1 VADPSSP
8 VRVGVVGGGLI
19 AQLVHLPLLA
29 SMPHACRAVALCDP
43 SRTVRETLGRR
54 WELASVHATHDEMLA
69 VCELDALIICSP
81 NETHAAVALDAIA
94 VGCAVLV
101 EKPLAL
107 APADAEG
114 VVAAARERGVVAR
127 VAYMKQHDPA
137 FATFAQV
144 LPDGEP
150 LLHVEAATVD
160 NAIGQRF
167 RPRDLVH
174 AADVPVTVRNAA
186 EAALRAQAADALGPE
201 GAASAV
207 PYSLAFAG
215 ALVHDVNLVLT
226 ALAALDIRPAEVIDA
241 AGAPDAT
248 SASLYAALSNGAR
261 WSASWLLAP
270 RAPRFTEVIRFT
282 FADGPRTL
290 VLPAPYA
297 DVRRGYEPQLRCFTA
312 AVAAGGDTD
321 TTLEQGARDVAFL
334 AAAHRR
340 LLERQEAVAA

>member
-1 VADPSSP
+1 VAAPFSP

-29 SMPHACRAVALCDP
+29 SMRRICRAVALCDP

-54 WELASVHATHDEMLA
+54 WELGSVHATHDEMLA
-69 VCELDALIICSP
+69 ACELDALIVCSP

-94 VGCAVLV
+94 AGCAVLI

-107 APADAEG
+107 APSDAEA
-114 VVAAARERGVVAR
+114 VVAAARERGAVAR

-137 FATFAQV
+137 YAAFAQQ
-144 LPDGEP
+144 LPSGEP

-160 NAIGQRF
+160 NAIGERF

-174 AADVPVTVRNAA
+174 AADVPVAVRNAA
-186 EAALRAQAADALGPE
+186 EETLRAQAADALGPD
-201 GAASAV
+201 GAARAV

-226 ALAALDIRPAEVIDA
+226 TLAALGVRPTAVLDA

-248 SASLYAALSNGAR
+248 SASLYAELSTGAR
-261 WSASWLLAP
+261 WSATWLLAP

-290 VLPAPYA
+290 ALPAPYA
-297 DVRRGYEPQLRCFTA
+297 DVRRGYEPQLRSFAA
-312 AVAAGGDTD
+312 AVAAGDDTD
-321 TTLEQGARDVAFL
+321 ATLEQGARDVAFL
-334 AAAHRR
+334 AVAARR
-340 LLERQEAVAA
+340 MLERQEAVAA